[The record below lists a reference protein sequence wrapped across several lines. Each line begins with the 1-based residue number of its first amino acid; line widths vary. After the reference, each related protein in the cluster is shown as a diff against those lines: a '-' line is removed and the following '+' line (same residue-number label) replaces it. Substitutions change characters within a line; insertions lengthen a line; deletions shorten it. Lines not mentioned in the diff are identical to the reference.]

1 VKLSATVKKAVADAK
16 SKSRKKKAPRAG
28 SWPPA
33 HQRPQA
39 MTSERQKAE
48 FPEQAEENRRIWDV
62 NARWWDDR
70 IGDGND
76 FQTLLIEPA
85 TERLLDV
92 VAGDTILDA
101 ACGAGRFA
109 RRMAEL
115 GARVVAF
122 DPSAAFIARA
132 RERTSSD
139 AAVKYHVVDA
149 ANAEAVLTSG
159 WKRFNKAVCTMA
171 VMDMPEIGP
180 LFKLLSRVLTPGGAF
195 VFSVT
200 HPCFHSAAIQRFTEI
215 YDEQGGR
222 HVIRSGVKVSSYL
235 SPFAR
240 KTEGIVGQP
249 EPQWLFHRPISVL
262 FEFGFE
268 AGFVVDGIEE
278 PRLPEAEEPKAGVR
292 WDDMPDIP
300 PIIVVRMKLMPANQP
315 SAERDAHNPR
325 A

>member
-1 VKLSATVKKAVADAK
+1 
-16 SKSRKKKAPRAG
+16 
-28 SWPPA
+28 
-33 HQRPQA
+33 
-39 MTSERQKAE
+39 MTSEREKAE
-48 FPEQAEENRRIWDV
+48 FPEQAEENRRIWNV

-85 TERLLDV
+85 TERLLEV
-92 VAGDTILDA
+92 MAGDTILDV

-122 DPSAAFIARA
+122 DHSAEFIARA

-139 AAVKYHVVDA
+139 AAIQYQVVDVA
-149 ANAEAVLTSG
+149 DAEALLSPG
-159 WKRFNKAVCTMA
+159 SRRFNKAVCTMA
-171 VMDMPEIGP
+171 IMDMAKIGP
-180 LFKLLSRVLTPGGAF
+180 LFKLLSRVLTPSGAF

-200 HPCFHSAAIQRFTEI
+200 HPCFHSAAIQRFAEI
-215 YDEQGGR
+215 YEEEGGQ
-222 HVIRSGVKVSSYL
+222 HVMRSGVKVSSYL
-235 SPFAR
+235 APFAR

-249 EPQWLFHRPISVL
+249 EPQWFFHRSISVL
-262 FEFGFE
+262 FGFGFE

-278 PRLPEAEEPKAGVR
+278 PRLPQAEKPKAGVR
-292 WDDMPDIP
+292 WHDMPDIP
-300 PIIVVRMKLMPANQP
+300 PVMVVRMKLMPASQR
-315 SAERDAHNPR
+315 SDAHEPG